1 MTDTERLDYLESLL
15 RPRMGYV
22 EVYLAGL
29 RSGDAPATA
38 FQIEIPDK
46 LTLNAP
52 TLREAIDQAHTKFPP
67 VRMT

>member
-29 RSGDAPATA
+29 RHGAGEEATA

-67 VRMT
+67 VRM